1 MKYYKYLKNSFPVYI
16 ISGILLGFAVLS
28 LVTIHRYNNNLRD
41 TLDTVK
47 NINIKEE
54 NIKKEINRAD
64 KLIEYFK
71 DNFGVTGTEINPESL
86 ILHALD
92 EMKTHLNTASITVS
106 RFEEASGEKQLP
118 VEIKIPVNS
127 YRMIIDY
134 VGYIE
139 SFRFPKYSVKN
150 LSITKEQS
158 GGVVLNIQGGFV
170 IPMKANS

>member
-1 MKYYKYLKNSFPVYI
+1 MRYYKYLKNSFPVYI
-16 ISGILLGFAVLS
+16 FSGVLLGLAVLS
-28 LVTIHRYNNNLRD
+28 LVTIHRYNNNLQD
-41 TLDTVK
+41 TLDTLK
-47 NINIKEE
+47 SINVKEE
-54 NIKKEINRAD
+54 NIKTEINRTD
-64 KLIEYFK
+64 KVIKYFQ
-71 DNFGVTGTEINPESL
+71 DNFGVIGTEINPERL

-92 EMKTHLNTASITVS
+92 EMKTHLNAASITVS
-106 RFEEASGEKQLP
+106 GFEEAPGEKQLP
-118 VEIKIPVNS
+118 VEIRIPVNS

-170 IPMKANS
+170 IPLKTDS

>member
-1 MKYYKYLKNSFPVYI
+1 
-16 ISGILLGFAVLS
+16 
-28 LVTIHRYNNNLRD
+28 VTIHRYNNNLRD

-54 NIKKEINRAD
+54 DIKKEISQID
-64 KLIEYFK
+64 KLIKYFQ
-71 DNFGVTGTEINPESL
+71 DNFGVTETEINPEGL

-127 YRMIIDY
+127 YRMIVDY

-150 LSITKEQS
+150 LSVTKEQS

-170 IPMKANS
+170 IPLKANS